1 MNDSP
6 QLVGAKSDMLGCIFS
21 VDLWGIEQGRGGYFW
36 LLFEGTIWLLGE
48 TVSAT
53 NCERSIAATLFVV
66 QMWPW
71 VSHRT
76 VVKKKKKHEQQS
88 ASAAV
93 PSMATIKDKSQN
105 WPMNRRRESNNVR
118 GVGWWAGAEIRWRD
132 LDEVKIL
139 SRWFRFFLC
148 PWWPSAQGQAHS
160 WRATDSWH
168 QWHQKAAALY
178 HNWPAAPILVHH
190 MTLTSS
196 SYPYSQGDITASLG
210 WMWECEVLLCA
221 KNIVLCVAVTCYRLN
236 ETEGCTRLLW
246 LFNCRKS
253 WCSLNRAE
261 VTSSLLTLVTTSGS
275 SQSNIKNSKS
285 PIWTLDWTVWTEI

>member
-1 MNDSP
+1 MRNWTGSGGIFLAPIWGDNLTARWDSFSY
-6 QLVGAKSDMLGCIFS
+6 QLWEKHCSYSVCRSDVALGFS
-21 VDLWGIEQGRGGYFW
+21 QDCGQ
-36 LLFEGTIWLLGE
+36 
-48 TVSAT
+48 
-53 NCERSIAATLFVV
+53 
-66 QMWPW
+66 
-71 VSHRT
+71 
-76 VVKKKKKHEQQS
+76 KKTKKQKKHEQQS

-93 PSMATIKDKSQN
+93 PSMATIKDKSQK

-221 KNIVLCVAVTCYRLN
+221 KNIVLCVAVTCYRPN

-253 WCSLNRAE
+253 WCSLNRSE

-285 PIWTLDWTVWTEI
+285 PIWTLDWTVWTEIERFRLNVW